1 MIKLFIIL
9 SLLCSMQTNSFEY
22 RADIP
27 LEAELQKY
35 IYDMTDNL
43 NLDYEMV
50 LAIIEVES
58 GFDEKIVSKT
68 GDYGLMQ
75 INKMNHGWLNKKFGG
90 LDFLY
95 SYDNVFAGIIM
106 LDLLKKECGDDMH
119 KLLTAYNKGLSTANK
134 LWAKGVRKTD
144 YSKKVMSKMPFRLK
158 IDAKKIFNQDKVID
172 VLNSFVKAY

>member
-1 MIKLFIIL
+1 MNLLIIL
-9 SLLCSMQTNSFEY
+9 LLITGINVDNSFSYNEN
-22 RADIP
+22 IP

-35 IYDMTDNL
+35 IYDMSTSL
-43 NLDYEMV
+43 GIDYDLV
-50 LAIIEVES
+50 LTIIEVES

-75 INKMNHGWLNKKFGG
+75 INKMNHGWLNAKFGG

-106 LDLLKKECGDDMH
+106 LNQLKKECGDDVH
-119 KLLTAYNKGLSTANK
+119 KMLTAYNKGLSTANK

-144 YSKKVMSKMPFRLK
+144 YSKKVMSKFYKRVMVDKLKMRLK
-158 IDAKKIFNQDKVID
+158 KEFKKCGI
-172 VLNSFVKAY
+172 